1 MANGSDIGD
10 LMRRRWLL
18 RDVRHTADLIVAL
31 ELLPETKQEHARRRI
46 AARLRVQAEG
56 LETEGLKRFAARAR
70 DMARR
75 FADPPPPAAALA
87 LEPPGRRVST
97 YAFSHDTPGR
107 RTFDRDS

>member
-1 MANGSDIGD
+1 MANESDIGG

-46 AARLRVQAEG
+46 AARLRVQAVG
-56 LETEGLKRFAARAR
+56 LESAGLKRFAARSR
-70 DMARR
+70 EMAQR
-75 FADPPPPAAALA
+75 FDDPPPQRAALA
-87 LEPPGRRVST
+87 LEPPSRRVRT